1 MGTSK
6 FRRAAPLF
14 AVVLCAPI
22 SAQVTQRVN
31 VKTGGGQGNGGTVA
45 YSMSISADGRYVA
58 FVDNSTDLVP
68 GDTNGFDDIFVRD
81 RIAGTTERVSVAT
94 GGAQA
99 DGGSQ
104 LPSISAD
111 GRFVA
116 FESAASNL
124 VPGDTN
130 GKRDIF
136 VPDRQTGT
144 TVRVNVDSS
153 GLQANQDSDA
163 PSISAD
169 GRYVAFE
176 SLADNLVAGDS
187 DVASDVFVHDVLTGI
202 TERVSVSSGGVQ
214 GNDRSYLPSISADGR
229 FVAFKSYAS
238 NLVAG
243 DTNHFVDVFV
253 RDRLAGTTQRVSV
266 PSSGA
271 QASGDSG
278 YNGLAIAGDGRTVA
292 FASHAGNL
300 VPDDTNFF
308 TDAFV
313 HDRDSTGFTSL
324 CDPGLDGVIGCPC
337 ANPPSATGRG
347 CDNSAGTGGA
357 DLSAS
362 GIAYLSMDSLVLT
375 ASHEKPTATSIGLQ
389 GSPPAASGFVHG

>member
-58 FVDNSTDLVP
+58 FVDNSTDLVA
-68 GDTNGFDDIFVRD
+68 GDTNRGGEILVRD
-81 RIAGTTERVSVAT
+81 RMAGTTERESV
-94 GGAQA
+94 GSSGVQG
-99 DGGSQ
+99 DGDSQ
-104 LPSISAD
+104 FAAITPD
-111 GRFVA
+111 GRYVA
-116 FESAASNL
+116 FQSVASNL

-136 VPDRQTGT
+136 VHDRQTGT

-202 TERVSVSSGGVQ
+202 TERV
-214 GNDRSYLPSISADGR
+214 
-229 FVAFKSYAS
+229 
-238 NLVAG
+238 
-243 DTNHFVDVFV
+243 
-253 RDRLAGTTQRVSV
+253 
-266 PSSGA
+266 
-271 QASGDSG
+271 
-278 YNGLAIAGDGRTVA
+278 
-292 FASHAGNL
+292 
-300 VPDDTNFF
+300 
-308 TDAFV
+308 
-313 HDRDSTGFTSL
+313 
-324 CDPGLDGVIGCPC
+324 
-337 ANPPSATGRG
+337 
-347 CDNSAGTGGA
+347 
-357 DLSAS
+357 
-362 GIAYLSMDSLVLT
+362 
-375 ASHEKPTATSIGLQ
+375 
-389 GSPPAASGFVHG
+389 

>member
-58 FVDNSTDLVP
+58 FVDNSTDLVQ

-116 FESAASNL
+116 FESAATNL
-124 VPGDTN
+124 VSGDTN
-130 GKRDIF
+130 GLDDVFVRDR
-136 VPDRQTGT
+136 VAGT
-144 TVRVNVDSS
+144 TERVSLSTN
-153 GLQANQDSDA
+153 GAQAYHLCEL

-169 GRYVAFE
+169 GRYVAFD
-176 SLADNLVAGDS
+176 SAAGGLV
-187 DVASDVFVHDVLTGI
+187 
-202 TERVSVSSGGVQ
+202 
-214 GNDRSYLPSISADGR
+214 P
-229 FVAFKSYAS
+229 
-238 NLVAG
+238 G
-243 DTNHFVDVFV
+243 DTNQRGDIFV
-253 RDRLAGTTQRVSV
+253 RDRIAGTTERESV
-266 PSSGA
+266 DSSGV
-271 QASGDSG
+271 QGSGDSQ
-278 YNGLAIAGDGRTVA
+278 
-292 FASHAGNL
+292 FAA
-300 VPDDTNFF
+300 V
-308 TDAFV
+308 
-313 HDRDSTGFTSL
+313 
-324 CDPGLDGVIGCPC
+324 
-337 ANPPSATGRG
+337 
-347 CDNSAGTGGA
+347 
-357 DLSAS
+357 
-362 GIAYLSMDSLVLT
+362 
-375 ASHEKPTATSIGLQ
+375 
-389 GSPPAASGFVHG
+389 